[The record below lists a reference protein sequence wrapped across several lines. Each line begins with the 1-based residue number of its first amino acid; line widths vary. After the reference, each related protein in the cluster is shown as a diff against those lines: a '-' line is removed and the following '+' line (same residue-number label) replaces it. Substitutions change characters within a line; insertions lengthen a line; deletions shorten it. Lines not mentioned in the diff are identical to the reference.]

1 MARSSLYDES
11 ISNKELDEKWIEV
24 YEKDIQA
31 AESFSNIEKVKY
43 ILVGLVLGL
52 SINVA
57 DIIIKRKEDKERRSL
72 NEITSGKT

>member
-1 MARSSLYDES
+1 MARSSLYDEN

-57 DIIIKRKEDKERRSL
+57 DIIIKRKEDKERRQL